1 MNAARQPYVR
11 RLLSSVPI
19 RSQVISDL
27 VTHSLELG
35 VYCSDFHIKTQNR
48 ITEDICD
55 CSHICDSW
63 LHLELSTA
71 YFNETP
77 RLLK

>member
-1 MNAARQPYVR
+1 MQQGSRTFAGCY
-11 RLLSSVPI
+11 RLYP

-48 ITEDICD
+48 IAEDICD